1 MKPWLKD
8 DFKIGYVFVHWYSIF
23 KEHFP
28 NVMMIWK
35 TQQIQLYKTII
46 L

>member
-8 DFKIGYVFVHWYSIF
+8 DFKIRYVFVHWYSIF

-28 NVMMIWK
+28 KVIIWITK
-35 TQQIQLYKTII
+35 QIQLYKTII